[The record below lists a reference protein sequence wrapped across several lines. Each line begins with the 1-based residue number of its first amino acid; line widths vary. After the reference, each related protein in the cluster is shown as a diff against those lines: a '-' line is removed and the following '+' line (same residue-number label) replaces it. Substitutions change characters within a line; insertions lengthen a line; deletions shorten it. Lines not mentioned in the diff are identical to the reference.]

1 MSRRSALVLAL
12 AGAGLAVP
20 AAAQAA
26 TIAPQQ
32 TCAFSGEK
40 TPVVGS
46 GFTPGA
52 LVSLSG
58 GLSGSGTADATGQV
72 AIAAYVPSTSSLTPK
87 RLNFTATDSAN
98 PANTATSGVPSV
110 KGILESNFPL
120 SGKPGLK
127 TTWKFA
133 GFPPG
138 KPIYGHFRFKGVT
151 QVNYNFGI
159 SGGPC
164 GIKSTLARRLPAVS
178 RPGTWSLQLDQKRT
192 YSIKTT
198 PRRVVKFTIVRRY
211 F

>member
-1 MSRRSALVLAL
+1 MLRRPALALAL
-12 AGAGLAVP
+12 AGAGLVLP
-20 AAAQAA
+20 VAAEAA

-32 TCAFSGEK
+32 TCAFSGEQ

-52 LVSLSG
+52 FVSLSG

-72 AIAAYVPSTSSLTPK
+72 AISAFVPSGSTLTPK

-98 PANTATSGVPSV
+98 PANTATGAVPSV

-138 KPIYGHFRFKGVT
+138 KAIYGHFRFKGVT
-151 QVNYNFGI
+151 QVNYNFGVP
-159 SGGPC
+159 GGPC
-164 GIKSTLARRLPAVS
+164 GIKSTLARRLPTTS
-178 RPGTWSLQLDQKRT
+178 RPGQWSLQLDQKRT